1 MKQLNPKWFPLL
13 HSQLK
18 MLWTI
23 LSSRQ
28 PLLSG
33 FNILIPFNR
42 PKGNRVWANSA
53 IRKKMQTVW
62 TLSVRVLTC
71 RLVQKVGEQAAHDGL
86 VTDDQNVLLP
96 LQLHDGRLQ
105 TLHQVFIGLEWRGQ
119 GSWLQTD
126 PYDWRGR
133 VTDRQTDRPMR
144 LEG

>member
-1 MKQLNPKWFPLL
+1 
-13 HSQLK
+13 
-18 MLWTI
+18 
-23 LSSRQ
+23 
-28 PLLSG
+28 
-33 FNILIPFNR
+33 
-42 PKGNRVWANSA
+42 
-53 IRKKMQTVW
+53 
-62 TLSVRVLTC
+62 
-71 RLVQKVGEQAAHDGL
+71 

-96 LQLHDGRLQ
+96 LQLHDRRLQ